1 MATAVGVCGGTTL
14 CNRLL
19 SCNYVT
25 SAEQNAT
32 ATRYILIAIALL
44 AVAAILWTIA
54 DVLVIGFGAIVFAAV
69 LRAIVEPVARVTHL
83 SERLTLVVVVL
94 ALLALFGLLF
104 WLFGRQAAHQF
115 ADMREQLPGAIEK
128 ARAWLEGNPIGRTI
142 LGLFQQSSEN
152 GDTFGIGKAGLAL
165 GATVGGLANL
175 LLIIFAGVYLAAD
188 PKLYRNGA
196 LRLLPPS
203 RRAQV
208 GHALDDAGLALRK
221 WLVAQIMVMVAVGL
235 MSGIGLALLGVPLS
249 LSLGLLA
256 GLLEFVPVVGP
267 IVAGIPAVL
276 LGFTQGPE
284 TALYVLILYVAIQQI
299 ESNVLTPLIQRWL
312 AVPAYRA
319 ELEAE
324 AGAESVARVLHD
336 TQGHVASGLKLSER
350 QSDGLGQAVVEVAG
364 HLAELHQRTLHR
376 TEPGGDLLGAA
387 QL

>member
-1 MATAVGVCGGTTL
+1 M
-14 CNRLL
+14 
-19 SCNYVT
+19 T

-221 WLVAQIMVMVAVGL
+221 WLVAQIIVMVAVGL

-267 IVAGIPAVL
+267 IAAGIPAVL

-284 TALYVLILYVAIQQI
+284 TALYVLILYVAVQQI
-299 ESNVLTPLIQRWL
+299 ESNVLTPLIQRW
-312 AVPAYRA
+312 AVELPPVIALLSIVAFGLLFGVMGVIFATPMAVVVMAMVQHLYVEDTLENGRA
-319 ELEAE
+319 EPKRP
-324 AGAESVARVLHD
+324 SRKR
-336 TQGHVASGLKLSER
+336 S
-350 QSDGLGQAVVEVAG
+350 
-364 HLAELHQRTLHR
+364 
-376 TEPGGDLLGAA
+376 
-387 QL
+387 